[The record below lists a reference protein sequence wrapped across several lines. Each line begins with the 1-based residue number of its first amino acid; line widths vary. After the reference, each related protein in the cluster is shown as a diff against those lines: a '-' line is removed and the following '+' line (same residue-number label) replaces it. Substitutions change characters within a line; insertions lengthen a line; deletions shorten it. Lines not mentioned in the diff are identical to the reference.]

1 MSVYTS
7 GIAQQYIDPFYIS
20 NERVEFRLDEDRVY
34 LSGMRINNLTATTA
48 SGDGAKEVNNLAGF
62 AGMIEHIYLYDNA
75 TVIDAMRHYPR
86 YIAHKNLLVE
96 NDVCLSNL
104 DSLKGTKLGMMNG
117 SDATATG
124 LDVFM
129 ANKSNVVSNYQESL
143 ATADK
148 YWLDLKSVFPYL
160 RNVNTV
166 NTKMFKNLRIVI
178 EFNTKQSDIHNGT
191 STTLNFKDTQPVLVV
206 DELIGGNVGKM
217 LNQNKKVEFV
227 AIEHDQHILQGID

>member
-75 TVIDAMRHYPR
+75 TIIDAMRHYPR

-96 NDVCLSNL
+96 NPSKKFITKMHSSAKPSN
-104 DSLKGTKLGMMNG
+104 SLKC
-117 SDATATG
+117 
-124 LDVFM
+124 
-129 ANKSNVVSNYQESL
+129 
-143 ATADK
+143 
-148 YWLDLKSVFPYL
+148 
-160 RNVNTV
+160 
-166 NTKMFKNLRIVI
+166 
-178 EFNTKQSDIHNGT
+178 
-191 STTLNFKDTQPVLVV
+191 
-206 DELIGGNVGKM
+206 
-217 LNQNKKVEFV
+217 
-227 AIEHDQHILQGID
+227 LQKHLERL